1 MWIKYKLKLIIWL
14 ELNKLKTEKA
24 KSLSILCNF
33 ETSDT
38 TSVGPAVEPTYV
50 HVVEMNYENTS
61 QGLDPWVIPYQANQS
76 VDPQLWNGNFCP
88 IFLFEVDEYLKDFF
102 FRLAAFIKQCPL
114 ENRIAK
120 NILQITEFMFAA
132 WGFLSATYKSG

>member
-1 MWIKYKLKLIIWL
+1 
-14 ELNKLKTEKA
+14 
-24 KSLSILCNF
+24 
-33 ETSDT
+33 
-38 TSVGPAVEPTYV
+38 
-50 HVVEMNYENTS
+50 
-61 QGLDPWVIPYQANQS
+61 VIPYQANQS

-88 IFLFEVDEYLKDFF
+88 ISLFEVDEYLKDF